1 MKIEWTKVALKNI
14 KKIHAFYKKTAN
26 KGVADKIIEPIFGR
40 AQDLK
45 NQSNI
50 GQQEESLKHLKLGHR
65 YLIVGHNKIVY
76 IQKEDAIYITHI
88 FDTRQNPSK
97 LK

>member
-1 MKIEWTKVALKNI
+1 MEIEWTKIALKNI

-26 KGVADKIIEPIFGR
+26 KEIADKIIGPIFSLV
-40 AQDLK
+40 QNLK

-65 YLIVGHNKIVY
+65 YLVLGHNKIIY
-76 IQKEDAIYITHI
+76 TQKENTIYITHV
-88 FDTRQNPSK
+88 FDTRQNPKK